1 MSSLTVRVY
10 YEDTDA
16 GGVVYYANYLKYIE
30 RGRTEHLRELGFELV
45 TIANESGLVFVVK
58 SVKADYLLPA
68 FLDDTI
74 EVQTSIELVKHASL
88 IFTQKIT
95 NIEKNTVLFN
105 AEVKVVS
112 VLKNNL
118 KPCAFP
124 QEIMEKLNE
133 RKNLINFGPII

>member
-1 MSSLTVRVY
+1 MSSLAVRVY

-30 RGRTEHLRELGFELV
+30 RGRTEHLRELGFELA
-45 TIANESGLVFVVK
+45 TIANEIGLVFVVK
-58 SVKADYLLPA
+58 SVKADYLSPA

-88 IFTQKIT
+88 IFAQKIT
-95 NIEKNTVLFN
+95 NKEKNTVLFK

-118 KPCAFP
+118 KPCAFS
-124 QEIMEKLNE
+124 QEILEKLNG
-133 RKNLINFGPII
+133 RK

>member
-1 MSSLTVRVY
+1 MSRLTVRVY

-30 RGRTEHLRELGFELV
+30 RGRTEHLRELGFELA
-45 TIANESGLVFVVK
+45 TIAEEIGLVFVVK

-74 EVQTSIELVKHASL
+74 VVQTRIELVKQASL
-88 IFTQKIT
+88 IFAQKIT
-95 NIEKNTVLFN
+95 NIEKNTVLFK

-124 QEIMEKLNE
+124 QEIMEKLNG
-133 RKNLINFGPII
+133 RK

>member
-30 RGRTEHLRELGFELV
+30 RGRTEHLRELGFDLA
-45 TIANESGLVFVVK
+45 TIANETGIVFVVK

-88 IFTQKIT
+88 IFAQKIT
-95 NIEKNTVLFN
+95 NKEKNTVLFN

-118 KPCAFP
+118 KPCALP
-124 QEIMEKLNE
+124 QEILEKLNG
-133 RKNLINFGPII
+133 RK

>member
-10 YEDTDA
+10 YEDTDS

-30 RGRTEHLRELGFELV
+30 RGRTEHLRELGFELA
-45 TIANESGLVFVVK
+45 TIANEIGIVFVVK

-88 IFTQKIT
+88 IFAQKIT
-95 NIEKNTVLFN
+95 NKEKNTVLFN

-124 QEIMEKLNE
+124 QEILEKLNG
-133 RKNLINFGPII
+133 RK

>member
-30 RGRTEHLRELGFELV
+30 RGRTEHLRELGFELA
-45 TIANESGLVFVVK
+45 TIANETGIVFVVK

-88 IFTQKIT
+88 IFAQKIT
-95 NIEKNTVLFN
+95 NKEKNTVLFN
-105 AEVKVVS
+105 AKVKVVS

-124 QEIMEKLNE
+124 QEILEKLNG
-133 RKNLINFGPII
+133 RK

>member
-30 RGRTEHLRELGFELV
+30 RGRTEHLRELGFELA
-45 TIANESGLVFVVK
+45 TIANETGIVFVVK

-88 IFTQKIT
+88 IFAQKIT
-95 NIEKNTVLFN
+95 NKGKNTVLFN

-124 QEIMEKLNE
+124 QEILEKLNG
-133 RKNLINFGPII
+133 RK

>member
-10 YEDTDA
+10 YEDTEA

-30 RGRTEHLRELGFELV
+30 RGRTEHLRELGFELA
-45 TIANESGLVFVVK
+45 TIANETGIVFVVK

-88 IFTQKIT
+88 IFAQKIT
-95 NIEKNTVLFN
+95 NKEKNTVLFN

-124 QEIMEKLNE
+124 QEILEKLNG
-133 RKNLINFGPII
+133 RK

>member
-1 MSSLTVRVY
+1 MSSLTIRVY

-30 RGRTEHLRELGFELV
+30 RGRTEHLRELGFELA
-45 TIANESGLVFVVK
+45 TIANEIGIVFVVK

-88 IFTQKIT
+88 IFAQKIT
-95 NIEKNTVLFN
+95 NKEKNTVLFN

-124 QEIMEKLNE
+124 QEILEKLNG
-133 RKNLINFGPII
+133 RK

>member
-1 MSSLTVRVY
+1 MSSLTVRIY

-16 GGVVYYANYLKYIE
+16 SGVVYYANYLKYIE
-30 RGRTEHLRELGFELV
+30 RGRTEHLRELGFEQAI
-45 TIANESGLVFVVK
+45 IAEEIGLVFVVK

-88 IFTQKIT
+88 IFAHKIT
-95 NIEKNTVLFN
+95 NIEKNTVLFK

-124 QEIMEKLNE
+124 QEIMEKLNG
-133 RKNLINFGPII
+133 RK

>member
-1 MSSLTVRVY
+1 MSSMSVRVY

-30 RGRTEHLRELGFELV
+30 RGRAEHLRELNLEQPTLLE
-45 TIANESGLVFVVK
+45 NSGLVFVVR

-68 FLDDTI
+68 FLDDII
-74 EVQTSIELVKHASL
+74 EVQTSIKLVKHASL
-88 IFTQKIT
+88 VFDQKIM
-95 NIEKNTVLFN
+95 NIDKNTVLFK

-112 VLKNNL
+112 VFKNNL

-124 QEIMEKLNE
+124 QKILEKLNG
-133 RKNLINFGPII
+133 RK